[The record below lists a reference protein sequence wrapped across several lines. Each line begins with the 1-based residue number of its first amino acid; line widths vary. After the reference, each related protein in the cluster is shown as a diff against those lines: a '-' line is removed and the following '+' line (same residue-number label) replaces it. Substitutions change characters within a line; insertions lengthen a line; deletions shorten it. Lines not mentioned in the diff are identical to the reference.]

1 MESLGLCSPV
11 AGWMV
16 KTIRWPWTPISELQL
31 AIGGG
36 ELGIRLCSGT
46 ISAILGLNYKSIK
59 WNALVMMV
67 TEQRSSSMSSNSF
80 HNKSP

>member
-36 ELGIRLCSGT
+36 ELGIRLCPGT
-46 ISAILGLNYKSIK
+46 ISVILGIKLECFGDDGHGAEISIY
-59 WNALVMMV
+59 
-67 TEQRSSSMSSNSF
+67 E
-80 HNKSP
+80 